1 MNRHA
6 ARLLTSLY
14 PRLWRDRYGAE
25 FEAFLLV
32 GPYGLRAFTNVA
44 FSAFCEHLFPFR
56 GFKMNRLPRS
66 LGAILC
72 AYLVVI
78 AAGINFYLTIDDSS
92 LAAAMRANPGLSTAW
107 NVVAFGSV
115 AALLGA
121 IAMLVPLA
129 IGAFR
134 FALREKRRD
143 VLFRLLAPPLA
154 AGLLAAWV
162 IGAFV
167 FLGKHWAPLPWA
179 VLGDFAAPAD
189 WPSLPVRWL
198 FAGLTSALAAALLA
212 VSSIG
217 MYQAIQ
223 RTRFLPLRFTLFHRP
238 FTIHPLR
245 FARIP
250 GMILTAAMAVMTL
263 GVLAWGLA
271 ANLNATSAFR
281 AYSGPMHTTAIASW
295 MGSICVFAAASAI
308 ALRSVPSLVKPAGE

>member
-1 MNRHA
+1 MNRRA

-14 PRLWRDRYGAE
+14 PRPWRDRYGAE
-25 FEAFLLV
+25 FEAFLV
-32 GPYGLRAFTNVA
+32 AGPRGLRAFTNVA
-44 FSAFCEHLFPFR
+44 LSAFCEHLFPLG

-167 FLGKHWAPLPWA
+167 FLGRHWAPLPWA

>member
-1 MNRHA
+1 MNR
-6 ARLLTSLY
+6 
-14 PRLWRDRYGAE
+14 
-25 FEAFLLV
+25 
-32 GPYGLRAFTNVA
+32 
-44 FSAFCEHLFPFR
+44 FS
-56 GFKMNRLPRS
+56 RS
-66 LGAILC
+66 FGAILC
-72 AYLVVI
+72 AYLSVI
-78 AAGINFYLTIDDSS
+78 AAGINFYLTVDDSS
-92 LAAAMRANPGLSTAW
+92 LAAAMHANPWLSTAW
-107 NVVAFGSV
+107 NVVALGSV

-121 IAMLVPLA
+121 IATLAPLA
-129 IGAFR
+129 LGALR

-143 VLFRLLAPPLA
+143 VLLRLLATPLA
-154 AGLLAAWV
+154 AGMLAAWV

-223 RTRFLPLRFTLFHRP
+223 RTRFDPLRFTLFHRTL
-238 FTIHPLR
+238 TIHPLR

-250 GMILTAAMAVMTL
+250 GVVVTAAMAVMTL

-271 ANLNATSAFR
+271 ANLSAASAFH

-308 ALRSVPSLVKPAGE
+308 ALRSVPSLLKPAAE

>member
-1 MNRHA
+1 
-6 ARLLTSLY
+6 
-14 PRLWRDRYGAE
+14 
-25 FEAFLLV
+25 
-32 GPYGLRAFTNVA
+32 
-44 FSAFCEHLFPFR
+44 
-56 GFKMNRLPRS
+56 MNRLPRS

-167 FLGKHWAPLPWA
+167 FLGRHWAPLPWA